1 MKDTTA
7 TAFNPALALY
17 AKGVVAATFVLIFI
31 GGLVTSHNAGM
42 AVPDWPLS
50 FGSLNPEGWWG
61 DLPVRLEHG
70 HRQSA
75 ECFGLLVG
83 ILCAWVW
90 RNGWSLLAAA
100 LAGVGANRAAVLM
113 GLPPPIVAHLSIW
126 LPALAFVITL
136 LWMAKGRA
144 PTTSRAVRWVVLIA
158 FVGVCL
164 QATFGGLRVTMETAN
179 NLRAALTLRI
189 VHGCV
194 AQAELC
200 LLVAVAALLSR
211 SWIEGVWKLPGASLK
226 AVRRLA
232 WLTVLA
238 VYGQLMLGAT
248 LRHLGAGLAIPTFP
262 EANPD
267 GGFLPK
273 VHNRFVD
280 LHFTHSRFGALLVTL
295 LILALTMLVLRRA
308 RGEVRLTSP
317 ATGLL
322 GLVLVQLSLGMAVIL
337 NLKPITLTTFH
348 VVNGAAV
355 LALSLLLA
363 LRASR
368 FTDGAGEARG

>member
-1 MKDTTA
+1 MNATT
-7 TAFNPALALY
+7 TFNPALALY

-50 FGSLNPEGWWG
+50 FGTLNPEGWWG

-70 HRQSA
+70 HRLFA
-75 ECFGLLVG
+75 AGLGLLTT

-90 RNGWSLLAAA
+90 RNGWPLLIALVAAA
-100 LAGVGANRAAVLM
+100 GLTPAAKLAGLPAAVIM
-113 GLPPPIVAHLSIW
+113 HVGIW
-126 LPALAFVITL
+126 SFAGVFAIAL
-136 LWMAKGRA
+136 LWMAGSRA
-144 PTTSRAVRWVVLIA
+144 PATSRAVRWVVFAA
-158 FVGVCL
+158 FLGVCL
-164 QATFGGLRVTMETAN
+164 QATFGGLRVTLETAH
-179 NLRAALTLRI
+179 NLRAALILRI

-211 SWIEGVWKLPGASLK
+211 SWIKGAWKLPGVRLS
-226 AVRRLA
+226 AVRFLA

-238 VYGQLMLGAT
+238 IYGQLILGAT

-262 EANPD
+262 EADPH
-267 GGFLPK
+267 GGFLPDE
-273 VHNRFVD
+273 HNLFVD
-280 LHFTHSRFGALLVTL
+280 LHFSHSRVGALVLTL
-295 LILALTMLVLRRA
+295 LILTLVGVVLRRA
-308 RGEVRLTSP
+308 RGERRLTGP

-322 GLVLVQLSLGMAVIL
+322 GLLFVQLSLGMAVIL
-337 NLKPITLTTFH
+337 HLKPITLTTFH

-368 FTDGAGEARG
+368 FTAGAGEVRA

>member
-1 MKDTTA
+1 MNAATT
-7 TAFNPALALY
+7 TFNPALALY

-50 FGSLNPEGWWG
+50 FGTLNPEGWWG

-70 HRQSA
+70 HRLFA
-75 ECFGLLVG
+75 AGLGLLTT

-90 RNGWSLLAAA
+90 RNGWPLLIALVAAA
-100 LAGVGANRAAVLM
+100 GLTPAAKLAGLPAAVIM
-113 GLPPPIVAHLSIW
+113 HIGIW
-126 LPALAFVITL
+126 SFAGVFAIAL
-136 LWMAKGRA
+136 LWMAGSRA
-144 PTTSRAVRWVVLIA
+144 PATSRAVRWVVFAA
-158 FVGVCL
+158 FLGVCL
-164 QATFGGLRVTMETAN
+164 QATFGGLRVTLETAH
-179 NLRAALTLRI
+179 NLRAALILRI

-211 SWIEGVWKLPGASLK
+211 SWIKGAWKLPGVRLS
-226 AVRRLA
+226 AVRFLA

-238 VYGQLMLGAT
+238 IYGQLILGAT

-262 EANPD
+262 EADPH
-267 GGFLPK
+267 GGFLPDE
-273 VHNRFVD
+273 HNLFVD
-280 LHFTHSRFGALLVTL
+280 LHFSHSRVGALGLTL
-295 LILALTMLVLRRA
+295 LILTLVGVVLRRA
-308 RGEVRLTSP
+308 RGERRLTGP

-322 GLVLVQLSLGMAVIL
+322 GLLFVQLSLGMAVIL
-337 NLKPITLTTFH
+337 HLKPITLTTFH

-368 FTDGAGEARG
+368 FTAGAGEVRA

>member
-1 MKDTTA
+1 MNATT
-7 TAFNPALALY
+7 TTFNPALALY

-50 FGSLNPEGWWG
+50 FGTLNPEGWWG

-70 HRQSA
+70 HRLFA
-75 ECFGLLVG
+75 AGLGLLTT

-90 RNGWSLLAAA
+90 RNGWPLLIALVAAA
-100 LAGVGANRAAVLM
+100 GLTPVAKLAGLPAAVIM
-113 GLPPPIVAHLSIW
+113 HVGIW
-126 LPALAFVITL
+126 SFAGVFAIAL
-136 LWMAKGRA
+136 LWMAGSRA
-144 PTTSRAVRWVVLIA
+144 PATSRAVRWVVFAA
-158 FVGVCL
+158 FLGVCL
-164 QATFGGLRVTMETAN
+164 QATFGGLRVTFETAN
-179 NLRAALTLRI
+179 NLRAADILRI

-211 SWIEGVWKLPGASLK
+211 SWIEGAWKLPGVRLT
-226 AVRRLA
+226 AVRFLA
-232 WLTVLA
+232 WLSVLA
-238 VYGQLMLGAT
+238 IYAQLILGAT
-248 LRHLGAGLAIPTFP
+248 LRHKKAGLAIPTFP
-262 EANPD
+262 AADPN
-267 GGFLPK
+267 GGFLPDEP
-273 VHNRFVD
+273 NFFVA
-280 LHFTHSRFGALLVTL
+280 LHFSHSRVGALVLTL
-295 LILALTMLVLRRA
+295 LILTLVGVVLRRA
-308 RGEVRLTSP
+308 RGERRLTGP

-322 GLVLVQLSLGMAVIL
+322 GLLFVQLSLGMAVIL
-337 NLKPITLTTFH
+337 HLKPVTLTTFH

-368 FTDGAGEARG
+368 FTAGAGEVRA

>member
-1 MKDTTA
+1 MNATT
-7 TAFNPALALY
+7 TTFNPALALY

-50 FGSLNPEGWWG
+50 FGTLNPEGWWG

-70 HRQSA
+70 HRLFA
-75 ECFGLLVG
+75 AGLGLLTT

-90 RNGWSLLAAA
+90 RNGWPLLIALVAAA
-100 LAGVGANRAAVLM
+100 GLTPAAKLAGLPAAVIM
-113 GLPPPIVAHLSIW
+113 HVGIW
-126 LPALAFVITL
+126 SFAGVFAIAL
-136 LWMAKGRA
+136 LWMAGSRA
-144 PTTSRAVRWVVLIA
+144 PATSRAVRWVVFAA
-158 FVGVCL
+158 FLGVCL
-164 QATFGGLRVTMETAN
+164 QATFGGLRVTLETAH
-179 NLRAALTLRI
+179 NLRAALILRI

-211 SWIEGVWKLPGASLK
+211 SWIKGAWKLPGVRLS
-226 AVRRLA
+226 AVRFLA

-238 VYGQLMLGAT
+238 IYGQLILGAT

-262 EANPD
+262 EADPH
-267 GGFLPK
+267 GGFLPDE
-273 VHNRFVD
+273 HNLFVD
-280 LHFTHSRFGALLVTL
+280 LHFSHSRVGALGLTL
-295 LILALTMLVLRRA
+295 LILTLVGVVLRRA
-308 RGEVRLTSP
+308 RGERRLTGP

-322 GLVLVQLSLGMAVIL
+322 GLLFVQLSLGMAVIL
-337 NLKPITLTTFH
+337 HLKPITLTTFH

-368 FTDGAGEARG
+368 FTAGAGEVRA

>member
-1 MKDTTA
+1 MNATTA
-7 TAFNPALALY
+7 TFNPALAFY
-17 AKGVVAATFVLIFI
+17 AKCVVAATFALIFI
-31 GGLVTSHNAGM
+31 GGLVTSYNAGM

-50 FGSLNPEGWWG
+50 FGTLNPEGWWG

-70 HRQSA
+70 HRLFA
-75 ECFGLLVG
+75 ATLGLLVT

-90 RNGWSLLAAA
+90 QNGWPLLIALAAA
-100 LAGVGANRAAVLM
+100 AALTPGAKFA
-113 GLPPPIVAHLSIW
+113 GLPAPVIMHVGIW
-126 LPALAFVITL
+126 SFAGIFALAL

-144 PTTSRAVRWVVLIA
+144 STTSRAVRALVFAA

-164 QATFGGLRVTMETAN
+164 QATFGGLRVTFETAN
-179 NLRAALTLRI
+179 NLRAALILRI

-211 SWIEGVWKLPGASLK
+211 SWIEGAWKLPGVRLT
-226 AVRRLA
+226 AVRFLA
-232 WLTVLA
+232 WLAVLA
-238 VYGQLMLGAT
+238 IYTQLILGAT

-262 EANPD
+262 EADPN
-267 GGFLPK
+267 GGFLPDARTF
-273 VHNRFVD
+273 HVD
-280 LHFTHSRFGALLVTL
+280 LHFAHSRIGALVLTL
-295 LILALTMLVLRRA
+295 LILTLVAVVLRRA
-308 RGEVRLTSP
+308 RGERRLTGP

-322 GLVLVQLSLGMAVIL
+322 GLLFVQLSLGMAVIL
-337 NLKPITLTTFH
+337 HLKPITLTTFH

-363 LRASR
+363 LRAGR
-368 FTDGAGEARG
+368 FSAGAGEVRP

>member
-1 MKDTTA
+1 MNATT
-7 TAFNPALALY
+7 TTFNPALALY

-50 FGSLNPEGWWG
+50 FGTLNPEGWWG

-70 HRQSA
+70 HRLFA
-75 ECFGLLVG
+75 AGLGLLTT

-90 RNGWSLLAAA
+90 RNGWPLLIALVAAA
-100 LAGVGANRAAVLM
+100 GLTPVAKLAVLPAAVIMHVGIWSFAGVFAIA
-113 GLPPPIVAHLSIW
+113 
-126 LPALAFVITL
+126 L
-136 LWMAKGRA
+136 LWMAGSRA
-144 PTTSRAVRWVVLIA
+144 PATSRAVRWVVFAA
-158 FVGVCL
+158 FLGVCL
-164 QATFGGLRVTMETAN
+164 QATFGGLRVTLETAH
-179 NLRAALTLRI
+179 NLRAALILRI

-211 SWIEGVWKLPGASLK
+211 SWIKGAWKLPGVRLS
-226 AVRRLA
+226 AVRFLA

-238 VYGQLMLGAT
+238 IYGQLILGAT

-262 EANPD
+262 EADPH
-267 GGFLPK
+267 GGFLPDE
-273 VHNRFVD
+273 HNLFVD
-280 LHFTHSRFGALLVTL
+280 LHFSHSRVGALGLTL
-295 LILALTMLVLRRA
+295 LILTLVGVVLRRA
-308 RGEVRLTSP
+308 RGERRLTGP

-322 GLVLVQLSLGMAVIL
+322 GLLFVQLSLGMAVIL
-337 NLKPITLTTFH
+337 HLKPITLTTFH

-368 FTDGAGEARG
+368 FTAGAGEVRA

>member
-1 MKDTTA
+1 MNATT
-7 TAFNPALALY
+7 TTFNPALALY

-50 FGSLNPEGWWG
+50 FGTLNPEGWWG

-70 HRQSA
+70 HRLFA
-75 ECFGLLVG
+75 AGLGLLTT

-90 RNGWSLLAAA
+90 RNGWPLLIALVAAA
-100 LAGVGANRAAVLM
+100 GLTPVAKLAVLPAAVIMHVGIWSFAGVFAIA
-113 GLPPPIVAHLSIW
+113 
-126 LPALAFVITL
+126 L
-136 LWMAKGRA
+136 LWMAGSRA
-144 PTTSRAVRWVVLIA
+144 PATSRAVRWVVFAA
-158 FVGVCL
+158 FLGVCL
-164 QATFGGLRVTMETAN
+164 QATFGGLRVTLETAH
-179 NLRAALTLRI
+179 NLRAALILRI

-211 SWIEGVWKLPGASLK
+211 SWIKGAWKLPGIRLS
-226 AVRRLA
+226 AVRFLA

-238 VYGQLMLGAT
+238 IYGQLILGAT

-262 EANPD
+262 EADPH
-267 GGFLPK
+267 GGFLPDE
-273 VHNRFVD
+273 HNLFVD
-280 LHFTHSRFGALLVTL
+280 LHFSHSRVGALGLTL
-295 LILALTMLVLRRA
+295 LILTLVGVVLRRA
-308 RGEVRLTSP
+308 RGERRLTGP

-322 GLVLVQLSLGMAVIL
+322 GLLFVQLSLGMAVIL
-337 NLKPITLTTFH
+337 HLKPITLTTFH

-368 FTDGAGEARG
+368 FTAGAGEVRA

>member
-1 MKDTTA
+1 MNATT
-7 TAFNPALALY
+7 TFNPALALY

-50 FGSLNPEGWWG
+50 FGTLNPEGWWG

-70 HRQSA
+70 HRLFA
-75 ECFGLLVG
+75 AGLGLLTT

-90 RNGWSLLAAA
+90 RNGWPLLIALVAAA
-100 LAGVGANRAAVLM
+100 GLTPVAKLAVLPAAVIMHVGIWSFAGVFAIA
-113 GLPPPIVAHLSIW
+113 
-126 LPALAFVITL
+126 L
-136 LWMAKGRA
+136 LWMAGSRA
-144 PTTSRAVRWVVLIA
+144 PATSRAVRWVVFAA
-158 FVGVCL
+158 FLGVCL
-164 QATFGGLRVTMETAN
+164 QATFGGLRVTLETAN
-179 NLRAALTLRI
+179 NLRAALILRI

-211 SWIEGVWKLPGASLK
+211 SWIKGAWKLPGVRLS
-226 AVRRLA
+226 AVRFLA

-238 VYGQLMLGAT
+238 IYGQLILGAT

-262 EANPD
+262 EADPH
-267 GGFLPK
+267 GGFLPDE
-273 VHNRFVD
+273 HNLFVD
-280 LHFTHSRFGALLVTL
+280 LHFSHSRVGALGLTL
-295 LILALTMLVLRRA
+295 LILTLVGVVLRRA
-308 RGEVRLTSP
+308 RGERRLTGP

-322 GLVLVQLSLGMAVIL
+322 GLLFVQLSLGMAVIL
-337 NLKPITLTTFH
+337 HLKPITLTTFH

-368 FTDGAGEARG
+368 FTAGAGEVRA